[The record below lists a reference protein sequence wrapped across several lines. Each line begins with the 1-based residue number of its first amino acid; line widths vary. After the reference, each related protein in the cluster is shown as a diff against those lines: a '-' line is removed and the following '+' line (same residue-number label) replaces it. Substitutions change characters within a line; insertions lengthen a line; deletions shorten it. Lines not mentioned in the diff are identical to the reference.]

1 MAQARCGAVAG
12 ARRRRRC
19 RCPRCRELWLAVG
32 VQCWSWQYPSAD
44 SGQSQRGIFFILS
57 GSIHFFVC
65 QTACDR
71 LATSRFPFGRLGAGR
86 DLRVA
91 SVGPNGAAR
100 LARRG
105 SRPSVQADPGLGRGL
120 LFPSPRNSCR
130 APLRPRRGSRSADGG
145 IRDAS
150 DRAQRAPPRRCSQPG
165 IKARP
170 GRNQG
175 PARTQGHTKPAA
187 RKAGGDSASTAD
199 GTEHPPSRTPSESA
213 AVAWPRGAVENDSAA
228 RQRRPAR
235 SLGPWEVGGAREV
248 GGANPPPATGPP
260 RRTGVGPEVISTG
273 PPASIRHHSTKS
285 LPDLP
290 SESPPSDS
298 PTVRLRLGVGCAEH
312 GTGRAM
318 PDADPP
324 LRPGPT
330 LSARDYDQS

>member
-1 MAQARCGAVAG
+1 MDPTVAQPRCGAFAG

-170 GRNQG
+170 GRTQG

-187 RKAGGDSASTAD
+187 RKAGGDWDRAPAEPDVLGVSGRRLARSRRRGERLCGVAPASPGPVA
-199 GTEHPPSRTPSESA
+199 RTLRGGRRLSA
-213 AVAWPRGAVENDSAA
+213 AGHRAAEAHRRRSRG
-228 RQRRPAR
+228 
-235 SLGPWEVGGAREV
+235 
-248 GGANPPPATGPP
+248 
-260 RRTGVGPEVISTG
+260 
-273 PPASIRHHSTKS
+273 H
-285 LPDLP
+285 
-290 SESPPSDS
+290 
-298 PTVRLRLGVGCAEH
+298 
-312 GTGRAM
+312 
-318 PDADPP
+318 
-324 LRPGPT
+324 
-330 LSARDYDQS
+330 